1 MRQVDLIWLLGSNE
15 TRDYWPNSIGG
26 ANERSPARAPLA
38 PWGHVAVSRP
48 CNFSHHSRLSKTA
61 KLTFAAA
68 AFAKTSLCAAPAVQ
82 ALAKNLVGPQ
92 AALLV
97 AVALSVG
104 VQDGLVQ
111 GCLGKVISLK
121 RNEFNYGP
129 EHCTLQVNSLIICTM
144 VIFSPCPSSTS
155 WSPPWSRSCWLP
167 CWAGG
172 CCSASS
178 GNPFAR
184 STHGNLWKTQV
195 LRGCLTLMN
204 TNCQLLQELFTFY
217 HVTL

>member
-1 MRQVDLIWLLGSNE
+1 M
-15 TRDYWPNSIGG
+15 
-26 ANERSPARAPLA
+26 
-38 PWGHVAVSRP
+38 AVSRP
-48 CNFSHHSRLSKTA
+48 CNFSRHSRLSKTA

-68 AFAKTSLCAAPAVQ
+68 AFAKTSLCAALAVQ
-82 ALAKNLVGPQ
+82 ALAKNLVGPE

-144 VIFSPCPSSTS
+144 VIIFSMSIINIVITS
-155 WSPPWSRSCWLP
+155 L
-167 CWAGG
+167 
-172 CCSASS
+172 
-178 GNPFAR
+178 
-184 STHGNLWKTQV
+184 
-195 LRGCLTLMN
+195 
-204 TNCQLLQELFTFY
+204 E
-217 HVTL
+217 